1 MVGLQRQRHCLLL
14 RDVVYESDGVSV
26 RDIGGA
32 RSSMVGVASAAA
44 VIAVVSV
51 VVVSSAVVEF
61 VADADTECAGEV
73 VVAAAAVV
81 GEGFGR
87 TGAEASRA
95 DLLAGGDPTEAEEA
109 WKRCPGCS

>member
-14 RDVVYESDGVSV
+14 RDVVYELDGVSV

-44 VIAVVSV
+44 VIAVVSA

-81 GEGFGR
+81 EGFGR
-87 TGAEASRA
+87 TGAEASRT